1 MRGDGA
7 FSARVCRGDAVN
19 RLPALFAALL
29 AVMFSLTSTLTAQ
42 TRSVK
47 DGVFTRAQAERG
59 GALYKTTCG
68 HCHRDDLTG
77 GGSEE
82 GAPPLVGPV
91 FIYRWLSEPLGEMF
105 LTIGTT
111 MPKQKPDSLTPQTVA
126 DIVSFLLYANDFPTG
141 ATELPPDL
149 AALRAIRMAEPR

>member
-1 MRGDGA
+1 V
-7 FSARVCRGDAVN
+7 RVGGWVRRPSPLVIV
-19 RLPALFAALL
+19 ALITAP
-29 AVMFSLTSTLTAQ
+29 LTLGAQ

-47 DGVFTRAQAERG
+47 DGVYTSAQAERG

-68 HCHRDDLTG
+68 HCHRDDLSG

-91 FIYRWLSEPLGEMF
+91 FVYRWLSEPLSEMF

-126 DIVSFLLYANDFPTG
+126 DIISFLLQRNEYPEGSA
-141 ATELPPDL
+141 ELPADL
-149 AALRAIRMAEPR
+149 EALKAVRMAEPR